1 MRKLKGVFV
10 FLVIAGMLV
19 FTGQSSVQGSG
30 GGYVPWD
37 EIQINDSPRGWTQY
51 KEGELTIL
59 FERFDAS
66 AVLYGA
72 PECDS
77 GVILTKMTFALKLKV
92 AGIQQAFSQVREVV
106 ICYDN
111 YPGQWEELKYFL
123 NEVVIS
129 SICESPGVW
138 GLPDETGGNWVITKL
153 VKPAA
158 GPDVFMAEINIAV
171 KRYGR

>member
-19 FTGQSSVQGSG
+19 FTGQPSVHGAG

-37 EIQINDSPRGWTQY
+37 EIQINDSPSGWRQY

-59 FERFDAS
+59 FSRFDVGSVYAGS
-66 AVLYGA
+66 EPCPGGLIV
-72 PECDS
+72 
-77 GVILTKMTFALKLKV
+77 TKMSFALKLKV
-92 AGIQQAFSQVREVV
+92 AGIQRAFNQVRDVV
-106 ICYDN
+106 ICDDN
-111 YPGQWEELKYFL
+111 YYGQWLELQNFF

-129 SICESPGVW
+129 GICGSPGMW
-138 GLPDETGGNWVITKL
+138 GLPGEGGNWVVTKL

-158 GPDVFMAEINIAV
+158 TTDAFMAEINIAV
-171 KRYGR
+171 KCSP